1 MDSIR
6 VAWISTEKRFFFES
20 RLLSQRSCYSVAERF
35 LSPKMPRLIIHR
47 PTCAHIL
54 LKVFFAVSD
63 EIQSLGTIM
72 KFT

>member
-1 MDSIR
+1 MDFYREAI
-6 VAWISTEKRFFFES
+6 FFWEQTAES
-20 RLLSQRSCYSVAERF
+20 EELLFCSWTVFIAEDA
-35 LSPKMPRLIIHR
+35 RLIIHR